1 MNAKN
6 ATEIGGNYVGVEV
19 KSIQDVVKAQ
29 AAGLIITD
37 ESGCRYNYWD
47 VDEETGE
54 EREPTEQEIF
64 DRIAKALAD
73 GETVHACMEIMDGL
87 YIAKEYNTVMHTD
100 FYVGQKVYLLR
111 DNKIV
116 EDEIIYISLVRAI
129 SLIKISNM
137 TNAIVKDLL
146 AKNDWNKIIFRF
158 QTKTYTLWSCDK
170 FQIDSFCIYIY
181 PSDDRREIDVL
192 DIESLISMDIQRKKL
207 EDIVEE
213 IKP

>member
-1 MNAKN
+1 MNVKN

-54 EREPTEQEIF
+54 ELEPTEQEIF

-100 FYVGQKVYLLR
+100 FYVGQKVYLCVITR
-111 DNKIV
+111 
-116 EDEIIYISLVRAI
+116 
-129 SLIKISNM
+129 
-137 TNAIVKDLL
+137 
-146 AKNDWNKIIFRF
+146 
-158 QTKTYTLWSCDK
+158 
-170 FQIDSFCIYIY
+170 
-181 PSDDRREIDVL
+181 
-192 DIESLISMDIQRKKL
+192 
-207 EDIVEE
+207 
-213 IKP
+213 

>member
-1 MNAKN
+1 MNVKN

-37 ESGCRYNYWD
+37 ESGCRYNYWN

-64 DRIAKALAD
+64 DRIAKALAE

-116 EDEIIYISLVRAI
+116 EDEIIYI
-129 SLIKISNM
+129 NM
-137 TNAIVKDLL
+137 VIGGGMEVCKL
-146 AKNDWNKIIFRF
+146 
-158 QTKTYTLWSCDK
+158 
-170 FQIDSFCIYIY
+170 
-181 PSDDRREIDVL
+181 VL
-192 DIESLISMDIQRKKL
+192 DGNQGHYIKANLVFATKQELVDSLLK
-207 EDIVEE
+207 
-213 IKP
+213 